1 MLPSVTGNQLGL
13 REIQTFE
20 ADIVAP
26 HTTPVY
32 ASDLPLPERP
42 QDSVPVCP
50 LRLWPDGTS
59 TRKLSSVSPAHSGNL
74 LKS

>member
-13 REIQTFE
+13 RKIQTFE

-26 HTTPVY
+26 HKTPVY

-42 QDSVPVCP
+42 QDSVPACLLGFDRTGLAPVSYLQFHQLTP
-50 LRLWPDGTS
+50 E
-59 TRKLSSVSPAHSGNL
+59 LS
-74 LKS
+74 